1 VATST
6 ALVLGTENRQWL
18 YTAMSRGGHRNNAI
32 VATSPPKIADTRPG
46 TRADPELERS
56 ERVQQERAG
65 YAPTPPARDPLEI
78 HAGDREAA
86 GILSDILQRDAAE
99 VSASRLQD
107 RNLAGA
113 DHLANLYARWQG
125 ETRPAIISRYEQE
138 LRASLPPEFEGARLA
153 GTATWLWRSLRAA
166 EAAGLSSEQV
176 IQDAV
181 QSRSLVGIRD
191 IAAVIDSRIREQV
204 ASLVPLPTRS
214 WAERVP
220 GNAAHPGYIA
230 ELAEAMD
237 ARKERLGQFTAEAA
251 PLWAMHALGPVPQ
264 DPADRLE
271 WESRASHVAAYRE
284 MFGYDHPTEP
294 IGPEPTADAP
304 EMRAAWHAAFAAL
317 GPVDG
322 IDLRGEPDGRL
333 LLLRGT
339 YETETTW
346 APRYVGDE
354 LRQVR
359 AGAER
364 AARDAV
370 RAEAEAKLARE
381 RGRDEI
387 VGRHEIL
394 ARSALAMQ
402 AAYRS
407 HEAAFADTMEARQEW
422 EVATEHTRR
431 MAVAADSE
439 YRRRHPEE
447 KLAPLR
453 SAEPATPSEPERQA
467 LITAGGTE
475 YQTPQW
481 VTDLAE
487 RNRSARE
494 KLDELKSV
502 RVPSQDPEA
511 EDEGMAWPE
520 REARQREAIL
530 QPPKPEIK
538 PAARVMERAREREGP
553 EADGPEAA
561 G

>member
-1 VATST
+1 
-6 ALVLGTENRQWL
+6 
-18 YTAMSRGGHRNNAI
+18 
-32 VATSPPKIADTRPG
+32 
-46 TRADPELERS
+46 
-56 ERVQQERAG
+56 
-65 YAPTPPARDPLEI
+65 
-78 HAGDREAA
+78 
-86 GILSDILQRDAAE
+86 
-99 VSASRLQD
+99 
-107 RNLAGA
+107 
-113 DHLANLYARWQG
+113 
-125 ETRPAIISRYEQE
+125 
-138 LRASLPPEFEGARLA
+138 
-153 GTATWLWRSLRAA
+153 
-166 EAAGLSSEQV
+166 
-176 IQDAV
+176 
-181 QSRSLVGIRD
+181 
-191 IAAVIDSRIREQV
+191 
-204 ASLVPLPTRS
+204 
-214 WAERVP
+214 
-220 GNAAHPGYIA
+220 
-230 ELAEAMD
+230 
-237 ARKERLGQFTAEAA
+237 
-251 PLWAMHALGPVPQ
+251 
-264 DPADRLE
+264 
-271 WESRASHVAAYRE
+271 

-339 YETETTW
+339 YETETAW

-364 AARDAV
+364 AAQDAV

-381 RGRDEI
+381 RGQDEI
-387 VGRHEIL
+387 AGRHEIL
-394 ARSALAMQ
+394 ARSAMAMQ

-431 MAVAADSE
+431 IAVAAGSE

-453 SAEPATPSEPERQA
+453 SAEPAMPSEPERQA
-467 LITAGGTE
+467 LVPAGDTE

-494 KLDELKSV
+494 KLDELKSI

-520 REARQREAIL
+520 REVRQREAIL
-530 QPPKPEIK
+530 QPPKPEIQ
-538 PAARVMERAREREGP
+538 PAAQVMDRAREREVP